1 MINLHTFRVAAGI
14 ALAMA
19 AASVLAASAGQAAPD
34 FTVPDTQGKP
44 VHLSDFRGKF
54 VVLEWTNP
62 ECPFVQRH
70 YNTKNMPGL
79 QKEFAPR
86 DVVWLSIDSS
96 NRTSSDFKTAPQ
108 LDTWMQAH
116 GAAQKKILLDADSQT
131 AKLYGAK
138 TTPHMFVINPEGR
151 IVYAGAIDDKPGAYG
166 DETLKAN
173 NYVRTALNSAMA
185 GATVEPANTTP
196 YGCSVKY

>member
-1 MINLHTFRVAAGI
+1 MNKLRAFCVATGVAATV
-14 ALAMA
+14 A
-19 AASVLAASAGQAAPD
+19 AASAFAASAGQMAPD

-44 VHLSDFRGKF
+44 VHLSDFKGKF

-70 YNTKNMPGL
+70 YNSKNMPGL

-96 NRTSSDFKTAPQ
+96 NRSSSDFKTAPE
-108 LDTWMQAH
+108 LDSWMH
-116 GAAQKKILLDADSQT
+116 SHDAAQKKVLLDADSSI
-131 AKLYGAK
+131 AKLYAAK
-138 TTPHMFVINPEGR
+138 TTPHMFVINPEGK
-151 IVYAGAIDDKPGAYG
+151 IVYSGAIDDKPGARG
-166 DETLKAN
+166 DDTLKAN
-173 NYVRTALNSAMA
+173 NYVRTALNSAMT
-185 GATVEPANTTP
+185 GAAVNPANTTP